1 MDAAHRK
8 IELQS
13 PSDLTY
19 LTSLVRTAAR
29 QKLDLHLPSVPDAS
43 EPDDL
48 RTQVEARIDAF
59 VAQIIAGMRG
69 NISINGME
77 VEVEPRGED
86 GAMEGVEGPGIE
98 GVEKEEFEVFD
109 EKLRSQV
116 GAAIAKRDALI
127 GKISQHRRNTPATAA
142 AAFQAQFETENETLL
157 VDLHQSEQRD
167 AEIAGLDA
175 LKREEEVRRNWERA
189 VEGLGRL
196 NGGLGETRAWL
207 ERAGEVVGYL
217 GGAEGKA

>member
-19 LTSLVRTAAR
+19 LTTLLRTAAR
-29 QKLDLHLPSVPDAS
+29 QKLDLHLPSVPSAS

-48 RTQVEARIDAF
+48 RAHVEARVDAF

-77 VEVEPRGED
+77 VEVEQRDEEGGD
-86 GAMEGVEGPGIE
+86 AAMYGVEGA
-98 GVEKEEFEVFD
+98 VEKEEFEVFD
-109 EKLRSQV
+109 EKLRGQV
-116 GAAIAKRDALI
+116 GSAIARRDALI
-127 GKISQHRRNTPATAA
+127 GKISAHRRNTPVGAA
-142 AAFQAQFETENETLL
+142 GAWQARFERESESLLGEIEQAARGDGD
-157 VDLHQSEQRD
+157 VV
-167 AEIAGLDA
+167 GLEG
-175 LKREEEVRRNWERA
+175 LEREEEVRRNWERA

-196 NGGLGETRAWL
+196 NGGLGETRARL

-217 GGAEGKA
+217 DGKEGRA